1 MSMNKNEAIWAVV
14 LALLLIMNIAI
25 LNFSCVKAAE
35 LTKNLVIILAAM
47 LPFIGILIFANS
59 LLIKIVQKRFPF
71 K

>member
-1 MSMNKNEAIWAVV
+1 MNKNEAIWAVV

>member
-1 MSMNKNEAIWAVV
+1 MNKNEAIWAVV

-47 LPFIGILIFANS
+47 LPFIGILIFVNA
-59 LLIKIVQKRFPF
+59 LFIEIVQKRFPF